1 VAYLA
6 SDVHEGSLMHD
17 LTPPS
22 PYLRN
27 ARRDMAMTCRPRIQ
41 HFQGPRGFLL
51 LAALGA
57 CMADRSVDP
66 TADENCPE
74 FRRRL
79 SLAAAWD
86 AAWEVV

>member
-1 VAYLA
+1 
-6 SDVHEGSLMHD
+6 
-17 LTPPS
+17 
-22 PYLRN
+22 
-27 ARRDMAMTCRPRIQ
+27 MTCRPRIQ

-66 TADENCPE
+66 TADEKRPE

-86 AAWEVV
+86 AAWEVVCMTAWTCMKRSGVPSLHSSDAWAVITGPSA